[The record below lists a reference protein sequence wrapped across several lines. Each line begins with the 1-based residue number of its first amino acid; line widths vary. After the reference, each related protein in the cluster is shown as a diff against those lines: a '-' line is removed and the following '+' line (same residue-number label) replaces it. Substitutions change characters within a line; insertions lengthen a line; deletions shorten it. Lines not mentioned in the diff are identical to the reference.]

1 MEKKA
6 GFIGLGVM
14 GISMASRL
22 IDAGYDLFVY
32 NRTKS
37 KANTLIERGAHWCGT
52 PREVAENTHVVFTIV
67 GFPSDVEEVYLGD
80 NGLVEGAS
88 EKSIFVDMTTTKP
101 SLEKKIE
108 KALSS
113 RKARFAD
120 APVSGGDKGAREGTL
135 SIMVGCD
142 DDIFPVLLPYFS
154 VMGKNIT
161 HLGPVGSGQH
171 TKMANQIVIA
181 GTMAGV
187 SEALVYGA
195 RAGLDLVK
203 MVSTIS
209 KGAAGCW
216 TLDNLAPRVLR
227 GDYAPG
233 FMVDH
238 FIKDMTI
245 AVEEADAMGL
255 SLPSL
260 ALTRELYKAVKA
272 QGHGKDGTQVLVKA
286 LESLSGGEDF

>member
-88 EKSIFVDMTTTKP
+88 EKNIFVDMTTTKP

-120 APVSGGDKGAREGTL
+120 APVTGGDKGAMEGTL

-142 DDIFPVLLPYFS
+142 DDIFPVLLPSFS

>member
-1 MEKKA
+1 
-6 GFIGLGVM
+6 
-14 GISMASRL
+14 MASRL
-22 IDAGYDLFVY
+22 MDAGYELCIY
-32 NRTKS
+32 NRTRAKGDALVS
-37 KANTLIERGAHWCGT
+37 EGALCCDT
-52 PREVAENTHVVFTIV
+52 PRSVAENADITFTIV
-67 GFPSDVEEVYLGD
+67 GFPKDVEEVYLGKD
-80 NGLVEGAS
+80 GIIEADVSGKL
-88 EKSIFVDMTTTKP
+88 FCDMTTTKP